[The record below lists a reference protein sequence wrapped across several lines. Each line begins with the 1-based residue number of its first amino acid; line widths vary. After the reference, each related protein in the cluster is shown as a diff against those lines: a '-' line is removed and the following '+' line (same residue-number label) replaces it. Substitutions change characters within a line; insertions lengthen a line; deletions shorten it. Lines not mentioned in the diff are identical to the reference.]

1 MSGFNV
7 AERGHVVPLIF
18 PQDVN
23 TGVTADVFS
32 MRDWSHATI
41 IFMLGSTAGAPTKLF
56 IKQCTDKAS
65 GGATAIAFHA
75 YSCETTGGAAN
86 CDVLSARPSTIT
98 AATGLTL
105 SGTNNIF
112 YVVELE
118 SSELTSGYEWVEV
131 SCTLAAAANFACAVA
146 ILSGGRDSKEAS
158 RTVLDN

>member
-18 PQDVN
+18 PRDVN

-41 IFMLGSTAGAPTKLF
+41 IFVLGATAGAPTKLF

-65 GGATAIAFHA
+65 AGATAIAFHA

-86 CDVLSARPSTIT
+86 CDVLGVRVPT
-98 AATGLTL
+98 ASTGLTL
-105 SGTNNIF
+105 AATDNIF

-118 SSELTSGYEWVEV
+118 ASELSPGYEWVEV
-131 SCTLAAAANFACAVA
+131 SCTAAAAVNMACAVA
-146 ILSGGRDSKEAS
+146 VLSGGRDTKEAS